1 MKLLDGRKVSVDIRS
16 GIKNNVLKLIEK
28 GIKPCLGII
37 LVGNRSDSETYVRMK
52 KNVCSE
58 LNINTKL
65 INLSDKELEYSI
77 INKIEEMNRD
87 IEIHGILIQLPLPDH
102 INTSK
107 VLSHISFQKDVEG
120 FHYDNVSNLTLGNTD
135 KIIPPCTPKGCIDL
149 LDYYNIPIEGKNVT
163 VIGKSS
169 VVGLP
174 LSLLFLHREAT
185 VTICHIKTKNLIEMT
200 KNADILVVAC
210 GKENLIDNRHVKEG
224 VVIIDVGINIILDKT
239 KKRGFRVVGD
249 VNFEDVKD
257 KCSYITPVPGGV
269 GPMTITTLLKN
280 LVSLVSKN
288 KY

>member
-1 MKLLDGRKVSVDIRS
+1 M
-16 GIKNNVLKLIEK
+16 
-28 GIKPCLGII
+28 
-37 LVGNRSDSETYVRMK
+37 
-52 KNVCSE
+52 
-58 LNINTKL
+58 NI
-65 INLSDKELEYSI
+65 
-77 INKIEEMNRD
+77 D
-87 IEIHGILIQLPLPDH
+87 IEINGILIQLPLPDH

-149 LDYYNIPIEGKNVT
+149 LDYYDIPIEGKNVT

-210 GKENLIDNRHVKEG
+210 GKENLIDSRHVKKG
-224 VVIIDVGINIILDKT
+224 VVIIDVGINIILDET
-239 KKRGFRVVGD
+239 KKRGFRIVGD

-280 LVSLVSKN
+280 LVSLASN
-288 KY
+288 Y